1 MDYAEGC
8 DLLNYAIKSIR
19 NDKLFFRWTVNY
31 EKIGMSYE
39 EFKEKVISKF
49 NSTNVNLS
57 AKEILNNIKNIMKKY
72 NK

>member
-1 MDYAEGC
+1 MDYAEGF

-57 AKEILNNIKNIMKKY
+57 DKEILNNIKNIMKKY

>member
-1 MDYAEGC
+1 MYS
-8 DLLNYAIKSIR
+8 KH
-19 NDKLFFRWTVNY
+19 K
-31 EKIGMSYE
+31 
-39 EFKEKVISKF
+39 FKEKVISKF